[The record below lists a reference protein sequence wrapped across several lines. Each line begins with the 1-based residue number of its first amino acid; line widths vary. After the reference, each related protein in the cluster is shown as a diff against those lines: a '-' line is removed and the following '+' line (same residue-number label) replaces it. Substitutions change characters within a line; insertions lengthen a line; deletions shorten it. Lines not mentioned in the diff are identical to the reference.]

1 MDPVSGVDAH
11 ELLATMLHRV
21 APDVDLETIEP
32 DELLQ
37 EAADLDSMDFLNLLA
52 VLHQL
57 TGLDVPERD
66 YPQLT
71 TVARVEEYLA
81 AHVDGQAGAMRPA

>member
-1 MDPVSGVDAH
+1 MNAH

-21 APDVDLETIEP
+21 APEVELDALDR
-32 DELLQ
+32 DDLLQ

-52 VLHQL
+52 VLHEL
-57 TGLDVPERD
+57 TGVDVPERD

-71 TVARVEEYLA
+71 TVACIEHYLE
-81 AHVDGQAGAMRPA
+81 AHVDLPTRS